1 VHIILV
7 SNRLAT
13 AKSISLGTRHLVL
26 GMALLTAAVA
36 ALSGS
41 MFYLVF
47 RHAAEIKLP
56 LVQSLLLSAQEQQQ
70 SAQEQQQLVHE
81 RQTRNAKEFMRE
93 NLNAMAVRLGQM
105 QAQLVRLDA
114 LGERL
119 SALAGI
125 KPQEFRLNELPGR
138 GGALSSS
145 LPAENL
151 SMSELE
157 WQLDALS
164 KQMENRYDVLGI
176 LENRLFDAKV
186 QKKLMPT
193 VKPVDVS
200 WNASSF
206 GWRIDPFTG
215 QRTMHE
221 GIDFLVDTGTPV
233 HAAAAGLVLVARFH
247 REYGYMV
254 DIDHGNGY
262 TTRYA
267 HASKLLVKP
276 GDLVQRGAVIARSG
290 TTGRSTGPHVHF
302 EVRYKGVAQNPNRF
316 LKVSAASLVAR

>member
-1 VHIILV
+1 MHIILV

-13 AKSISLGTRHLVL
+13 AKSISLDTRHLLLGVVL
-26 GMALLTAAVA
+26 LAAAVVG
-36 ALSGS
+36 LSSS

-56 LVQSLLLSAQEQQQ
+56 LVQQLLLSAQEQQTQ
-70 SAQEQQQLVHE
+70 
-81 RQTRNAKEFMRE
+81 NAKEFMRE

-119 SALAGI
+119 SALAGV
-125 KPQEFRLNELPGR
+125 KPQEFRMSELPGR
-138 GGALSSS
+138 GGALPTSV
-145 LPAENL
+145 PVQDL
-151 SMSELE
+151 SMNELT

-164 KQMENRYDVLGI
+164 RHVENRYDYMGI
-176 LENRLFDAKV
+176 LENRLFDARVK
-186 QKKLMPT
+186 KKLIPT
-193 VKPVDVS
+193 VRPVDVD

-206 GWRIDPFTG
+206 GWRIDPITG
-215 QRTMHE
+215 QNALHE

-233 HAAAAGLVLVARFH
+233 HAAAGGLVVVAQFH
-247 REYGYMV
+247 PQYGYV
-254 DIDHGNGY
+254 IDIDHGNDF

-267 HASKLLVKP
+267 HNSKLLVKA
-276 GDLVQRGAVIARSG
+276 GDLVQRGAIIAESG
-290 TTGRSTGPHVHF
+290 STGRSTGPHVHF

-316 LKVSAASLVAR
+316 LQVSASSVKLK